1 MAHFV
6 IFGGS
11 GMIGSRTVIES
22 LSRGHQVT
30 AVVRDPARVTAQ
42 HPELTM
48 VAGDV
53 TDPAAVAKLTAGA
66 DAVISAV
73 SPMTVPGA
81 DPEVTFAPVVAGL
94 VEGLRAAGTDAT
106 PLVVVG
112 GAGSLRLPTGERLM
126 DAPFFPDEYKPA
138 ALAHADLLERLR
150 GVSDL
155 AWSYF
160 SPASVIA
167 PRERTGTFRLGG
179 DDLLFDAEGES
190 FISAE
195 DYAVALVDEA
205 ESPKH
210 VRERFTIAY

>member
-11 GMIGSRTVIES
+11 GMVGQRTVREA
-22 LSRGHQVT
+22 LNRGHTVT
-30 AVVRDPARVTAQ
+30 TVVRDPAKVTEQDA
-42 HPELTM
+42 ELTV

-53 TDPAAVAKLTAGA
+53 TDPAVVAKLTAGA

-73 SPMTVPGA
+73 SPMTVAGA
-81 DPEVTFAPVVAGL
+81 DPEVTFAPVVVGL
-94 VEGLRAAGTDAT
+94 VEGLRAAGTNAP
-106 PLVVVG
+106 PLIVVG
-112 GAGSLRLPTGERLM
+112 GAGSLKLPNGERLM

-138 ALAHADLLERLR
+138 ALAHADLLDRLLR
-150 GVSDL
+150 VPDL

-167 PRERTGTFRLGG
+167 PDKRTGTFRLGG
-179 DDLLFDAEGES
+179 DDLLFDAEGDS